1 MVEPSHETRQ
11 PQPVNLAIRPIAP
24 QDDEALMALVLDTL
38 TEFGCV
44 GPGYASSDPEVRSLY
59 TFYNPAPED
68 AAKNTK
74 DRAYWVVVDEDSQA
88 VLGGAGFSRLKGT
101 TETEG
106 ICELQKVY
114 FRPSLRGLGFG
125 RKILERCIQEAA
137 MAGYRLM
144 YLESVPQMSN
154 AVGIYEKL
162 GFQHL
167 STPLGNTGHT
177 SCAVFMSREL
187 P

>member
-1 MVEPSHETRQ
+1 MRT
-11 PQPVNLAIRPIAP
+11 
-24 QDDEALMALVLDTL
+24 DDPAYIQGALGLI
-38 TEFGCV
+38 
-44 GPGYASSDPEVRSLY
+44 
-59 TFYNPAPED
+59 ED
-68 AAKNTK
+68 AMAEMNNAWAEASGLCADFDLWRRMEYLKIREEIK
-74 DRAYWVVVDEDSQA
+74 DSGRWV
-88 VLGGAGFSRLKGT
+88 KGT

-167 STPLGNTGHT
+167 STRRGT
-177 SCAVFMSREL
+177 
-187 P
+187 